1 MQKATKDARLGLT
14 GSTNRNYAVDMRS
27 EAQVLHLVIATVV
40 VMWVLEAPQ
49 FKYYKFIYSKP
60 NVRSSLFILRLV

>member
-1 MQKATKDARLGLT
+1 MQKETKDSRLELT

-27 EAQVLHLVIATVV
+27 EAQVLHLVIAIVV

-49 FKYYKFIYSKP
+49 FKYINLYTVSRMLGRVY
-60 NVRSSLFILRLV
+60 LFSVLV